1 MRFSSSSEQDTA
13 DIARRLAHHIAAR
26 TDADGKER
34 APHIFCLSGDLGAG
48 KSVFCRAFIRHM
60 AGDDTLDVPSP
71 TFTLVQTYDSAA
83 TDGTA
88 LPVYHFDLY
97 RLDHPDD
104 AYELGIEDA
113 FADGI
118 CLIEWPDKLGDALDY
133 LATTPP
139 PVRIT
144 LTQQDNDT
152 RRLDIDGLPDD
163 IARDMAAAL
172 SQHMTEG
179 RA

>member
-1 MRFSSSSEQDTA
+1 MSVIRIELPNLAATQRFGELLSEHLKAGDV
-13 DIARRLAHHIAAR
+13 IA
-26 TDADGKER
+26 
-34 APHIFCLSGDLGAG
+34 LSGALGAG
-48 KSVFCRAFIRHM
+48 KSALARAIIQ
-60 AGDDTLDVPSP
+60 AVDPTEDDVPSP

-139 PVRIT
+139 VRIT

-172 SQHMTEG
+172 SPHMTEG